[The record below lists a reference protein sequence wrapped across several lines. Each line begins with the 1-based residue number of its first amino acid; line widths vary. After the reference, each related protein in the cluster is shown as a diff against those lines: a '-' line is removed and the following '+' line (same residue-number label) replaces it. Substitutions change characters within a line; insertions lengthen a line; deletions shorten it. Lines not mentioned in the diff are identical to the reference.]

1 MAGGSPASCGV
12 NYWIRKIKDEEG
24 QIKERV
30 INLGGKNT
38 VHMKPGERIIVCTP
52 GGGGYGQ
59 VEEDNVDGEQQATK
73 RPKKNDARDP
83 TDH

>member
-1 MAGGSPASCGV
+1 MCGV
-12 NYWIRKIKDEEG
+12 NYWIRKIKDEKG
-24 QIKERV
+24 QVKERV

-38 VHMKPGERIIVCTP
+38 AHMKPGERIIVCTP

-59 VEEDNVDGEQQATK
+59 VDESNTNGEQQASHQNK
-73 RPKKNDARDP
+73 RSDARDP